1 VIVLVINFVLRNRR
15 WVALS
20 QTKRATVTRDF
31 LCWRDLPRVGRELLG
46 EEAAYER
53 EMREEPAWDEKMGWG
68 LPDTEHAGVHFKKS
82 VARSLWLVESF
93 AVTAMRGRGSTDGAG
108 VSITMGSE
116 HKADATGLPRASGA
130 VDVGEYLGRLRRTFP
145 DLTHDTCRQY
155 LAFYK
160 AARTAERELS
170 VGEYDAFARILT
182 DIRRCIQP
190 RPGR

>member
-1 VIVLVINFVLRNRR
+1 MINFVLRNRR

-46 EEAAYER
+46 QEAAYER
-53 EMREEPAWDEKMGWG
+53 EMREEPVWSENMGWG
-68 LPDTEHAGVHFKKS
+68 LPDTEHAGVHFKNA
-82 VARSLWLVESF
+82 VARSLWLVESY
-93 AVTAMRGRGSTDGAG
+93 AMTAARGDKTLGI
-108 VSITMGSE
+108 SIDNNNAN
-116 HKADATGLPRASGA
+116 ADVITGLPRASGA
-130 VDVGEYLGRLRRTFP
+130 IDVAEYIGRLRRTFP

-155 LAFYK
+155 LSFYK
-160 AARTAERELS
+160 AARTPNRELT
-170 VGEYDAFARILT
+170 VGEYDAFVRVLT